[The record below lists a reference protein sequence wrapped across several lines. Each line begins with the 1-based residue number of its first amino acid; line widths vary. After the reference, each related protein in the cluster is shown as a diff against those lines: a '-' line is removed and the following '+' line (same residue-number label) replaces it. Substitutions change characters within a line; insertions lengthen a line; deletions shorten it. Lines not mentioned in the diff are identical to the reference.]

1 MINLRQFLAFLPASI
16 VIFILS
22 TSISLAA
29 SASLKK
35 ADAKYIAGDNVYN
48 VNFVLQNISPSEI
61 EDYFVEIRFT
71 KADKEVKR
79 YSVILKDSLR
89 FKDGNALVSISI
101 PRLTLQKGLYTP
113 IIVLE
118 KRGLGVISFLRLN
131 KVQIV
136 SGSDVKN
143 LDLTCSVDNK
153 DSNSQIQVNCVSNED
168 IKDSYNIKY
177 TVNPL
182 GSNKVLDENQV
193 NFSNLND
200 KTFSFD
206 IPVDFAYRGPVDI
219 KISVINQGYE
229 YGTSYIRY
237 NIPGN
242 YANIL
247 SLKKD
252 NLNES
257 IELYLNGSLYENGRM
272 AMVGLAREG
281 KTCFVQNIDLTEIA
295 PLHRS
300 ISYTGNNSCDG
311 QSDPFAVLYNNKPN
325 ITIDDILDYAGL
337 ADKGVA
343 MSILE
348 KHAPKSK
355 YDLLSNNVI
364 NMLISIIGLTL
375 AIILLLFAFKY
386 KQKKVVGVFAV
397 LVFMSATQVAWS
409 MHSFVDLG
417 RANSFVDSADAP
429 NARFIVNFLNINNE
443 VGRNDNIVFDLA
455 VIDNASPTLEKYPG
469 AEVFVSVNGAPETQA
484 MTASDPA
491 TVTVSLPHSLPVG
504 NYNLTFRS
512 PNLCGS
518 AFDYTRFQD
527 AEFDPKDCKFTTPFK
542 VVNSTGSYVRLFAN
556 PSLVEVGNSSRI
568 EWYLSSDIRSCTA
581 SGDWSGS
588 KSTNAVNYQ
597 STGPLNAF
605 PKTYTY
611 NISCKNSN
619 GDTLTDTAT
628 VQTTDACLTCPPSV
642 TKSMKIQ
649 ADPQLVKT
657 GNSTT
662 LTWVAKGYSSCRVT
676 EDNPSISDSW
686 RGLGKTVSSSPI
698 STKTTYTLSC
708 SDGSV
713 TDKASVTV
721 KIAPKWLEY

>member
-1 MINLRQFLAFLPASI
+1 MINLKQFLALLSTSV

-22 TSISLAA
+22 TSISFAA

-35 ADAKYIAGDNVYN
+35 AESKYISKDNVYN
-48 VNFVLQNISPSEI
+48 VNFVLQNVSPSDI
-61 EDYFVEIRFT
+61 DDYFVEIRFT
-71 KADKEVKR
+71 QSNKEVKR
-79 YSVILKDSLR
+79 YSILLKDSLR
-89 FKDGNALVSISI
+89 FKDGNALVSVSI
-101 PRLTLQKGLYTP
+101 PRLALQQGWYTP

-131 KVQIV
+131 KIEV
-136 SGSDVKN
+136 SSGDDVKAME
-143 LDLTCSVDNK
+143 LSCSIDDK
-153 DSNSQIQVNCVSNED
+153 ISDSQIHINCVTEEK
-168 IKDSYNIKY
+168 IQEGLKIKY

-182 GSNKVLDENQV
+182 GSKNVLDENQIILK
-193 NFSNLND
+193 SSDD
-200 KTFSFD
+200 KSFAVT

-219 KISVINQGYE
+219 KVSAMNDGYE
-229 YGTSYIRY
+229 SGSAYLRY

-247 SLKKD
+247 SLKRD
-252 NLNES
+252 SLNES
-257 IELYLNGSLYENGRM
+257 IELYLNGSLHEPGRM
-272 AMVGLAREG
+272 AVVGLAEAG
-281 KTCFVQNIDLTEIA
+281 NPCFVQNIDLSEIA

-300 ISYTGNNSCDG
+300 VSYSGNSSCG
-311 QSDPFAVLYNNKPN
+311 TQVNPFAILYNNKSN
-325 ITIDDILDYAGL
+325 ITIDDILDYSGL
-337 ADKGVA
+337 SDKGVA

-348 KHAPKSK
+348 KHAPKASFN
-355 YDLLSNNVI
+355 LLNNNI
-364 NMLISIIGLTL
+364 MNILISIVGLAL
-375 AIILLLFAFKY
+375 AILLLLFAFKNR
-386 KQKKVVGVFAV
+386 QKKLIGIFAV

-409 MHSFVDLG
+409 VHSFVDLG
-417 RANSFVDSADAP
+417 EANSFVDSADAP

-443 VGRNDNIVFDLA
+443 VGKNDNIVFDLA
-455 VIDNASPTLEKYPG
+455 VIDNASPTLDKYPD

-491 TVTVSLPHSLPVG
+491 TVTVSLPHSLPIG

-556 PSLVEVGNSSRI
+556 PSLVEVGSSSRL

-597 STGPLNAF
+597 STGPLNTF

-611 NISCKNSN
+611 NISCRNSN

-642 TKSMKIQ
+642 TKSMRIQ

-662 LTWVAKGYSSCRVT
+662 LTWVAKGYNSCRVT
-676 EDNPSISDSW
+676 EDNPSINDSW

-713 TDKASVTV
+713 TDTASVTV